1 MLYVIL
7 LVILLLIGFKLRQDK
22 RYFRYYIAI
31 LLTAIIVF
39 FSIKY
44 GKLIFALLAFL
55 VPFLLKIFYFLIRNS
70 SILKWFFLK
79 NKQNPVRYKA
89 KMTKAE
95 AYKIL
100 DLQDGSSKLEIKN
113 QYKKL
118 IKNNHPDKGGSK
130 HISALLNEA
139 KAILLKN

>member
-1 MLYVIL
+1 
-7 LVILLLIGFKLRQDK
+7 
-22 RYFRYYIAI
+22 
-31 LLTAIIVF
+31 
-39 FSIKY
+39 
-44 GKLIFALLAFL
+44 
-55 VPFLLKIFYFLIRNS
+55 
-70 SILKWFFLK
+70 
-79 NKQNPVRYKA
+79 
-89 KMTKAE
+89 MTKAE

-100 DLQDGSSKLEIKN
+100 DLQEGSSKLEIKN